1 MQLKLAFLTLC
12 PLVLFS
18 CSTNNQCC
26 NEKLIDLP
34 YLGKLIPKASH
45 EIESSQWGIQV

>member
-18 CSTNNQCC
+18 CSANNQRR
-26 NEKLIDLP
+26 NEKLIDLR
-34 YLGKLIPKASH
+34 YLGKPIPNASH
-45 EIESSQWGIQV
+45 EIESSQWGI